1 MTTALCFYRKL
12 NIEQRAGAWRIPAL
26 PSHQCRLHRQPTAP
40 VAAAELRGAWTW
52 PSRGD
57 KVSRRPSSRQ
67 LGAKAWTEQSS
78 ACQQQD
84 ERAGLLCGWLSLR
97 AQSGARRGQ
106 GPPPA
111 SATLQGISAAPE
123 ADAPQGR
130 TCCRSSRCQPPCRP
144 GLPVFTMLRDLEAKQ
159 TSRGSFPS

>member
-78 ACQQQD
+78 ACQQLQD
-84 ERAGLLCGWLSLR
+84 ERAGLLCRWLSLR
-97 AQSGARRGQ
+97 AQSGGREGTGTSSCQCHLAGNSAQ
-106 GPPPA
+106 HLKLMPPREGHAAEAAGASLPA
-111 SATLQGISAAPE
+111 GLG
-123 ADAPQGR
+123 
-130 TCCRSSRCQPPCRP
+130 CRFSPCS
-144 GLPVFTMLRDLEAKQ
+144 GT
-159 TSRGSFPS
+159 